1 MIPAAK
7 QSSQIIPRLPNETKQ
22 GMITLPALLL
32 RIVAHRRPLLPIKNR
47 GHMGIQ
53 IQGQGLEDSK
63 ALAKLHQ
70 QTKIQKSN
78 LLRHGHSQPRQE
90 TAHRRLYRK
99 TKPSHDLDEN
109 AIGGQNPHLPRPGIP
124 QKHAVKQT
132 HQHGP
137 DAIFTLP
144 TTRNLNLL
152 LYLLLQVMA
161 LEKLSDQPGTAKA
174 SQVFPSEFFLNSFN
188 FM

>member
-1 MIPAAK
+1 MTRKFLQNPLQKENGLVGSVMIPAAK

-78 LLRHGHSQPRQE
+78 L
-90 TAHRRLYRK
+90 
-99 TKPSHDLDEN
+99 
-109 AIGGQNPHLPRPGIP
+109 
-124 QKHAVKQT
+124 
-132 HQHGP
+132 
-137 DAIFTLP
+137 
-144 TTRNLNLL
+144 
-152 LYLLLQVMA
+152 
-161 LEKLSDQPGTAKA
+161 
-174 SQVFPSEFFLNSFN
+174 FPLHP
-188 FM
+188 